1 MKVSLLA
8 LVLGFLLDLLIG
20 DPEGLYHPIRLVGN
34 LIGVLEKKMN
44 RRIDSH
50 DRQMVMG
57 WLMALI
63 VIGISSGVPLLLL
76 LAAQWRR
83 SCAGSF
89 WRPNH

>member
-20 DPEGLYHPIRLVGN
+20 DPESLYHPIRLVGN

-44 RRIDSH
+44 RRIDSP

-57 WLMALI
+57 WLMAL
-63 VIGISSGVPLLLL
+63 L
-76 LAAQWRR
+76 
-83 SCAGSF
+83 
-89 WRPNH
+89 